1 MITRPA
7 SIGITA
13 APNIGTIDA
22 KAAVRPSIPTNVN
35 RIYAGEAG
43 MNAAWEWNDSNEQ
56 EAKQR
61 FGIKHYRPGQR
72 KLIQSVIEGRDTLG
86 ILPTGGGKSLCYQL
100 PALFLSRAVLVVSPL
115 ISLMQDQQEKLADR
129 NIPAAGL
136 NSTLSSSEE
145 QEAIAAI
152 QRRQAELVYVTP
164 ERLENRDY
172 LKILKKSGVSLIV
185 VDEAHCISQWGHDF
199 RPAYLSLRN
208 AIRDLGRPPVLAL
221 TATATAEVTADI
233 LTQLALS
240 DAEIIS
246 IGIERKNLAF
256 EVVRTVNEDV
266 KRERLKQFLATES
279 GGAGIIYL
287 PTVRQVDEL
296 SQWLLD
302 QGFRAGRYHGRM
314 KMVTREEN
322 QQAFMANEYEVM
334 VATKAFGLGIDKHDI
349 RFVIHYAVPD
359 SIETYVQETGRA
371 GRDGKRAHAILFY
384 RLEDR
389 RVQSYFLGGKY
400 PRRDESLAVYR
411 TLDQVPTAEDLGER
425 HAEQWLAEVTNL
437 SEKRVKVILALLET
451 TGITQLKPH
460 LRKIRDFNTDEEFAA
475 FLEEYE
481 QRHNGDRQRLD
492 AMMLYG
498 QITTCRMRYLLEYFD
513 EEVDSDCGRCDN
525 CRAAQEPAENISFDP
540 ASPLS
545 PCPATQSEPSFGI
558 SAAIAVNS

>member
-1 MITRPA
+1 
-7 SIGITA
+7 
-13 APNIGTIDA
+13 
-22 KAAVRPSIPTNVN
+22 
-35 RIYAGEAG
+35 

-56 EAKQR
+56 KAKQR
-61 FGIKHYRPGQR
+61 FGIRHYRAGQR

-100 PALFLSRAVLVVSPL
+100 PALFLPRAVLVISPL
-115 ISLMQDQQEKLADR
+115 ISLMQDQQDKLSER
-129 NIPAAGL
+129 SIPAAGL
-136 NSTLSSSEE
+136 NSTLNSGEE
-145 QEAIAAI
+145 QQTIKTI

-164 ERLENRDY
+164 ERLENPEY
-172 LKILKKSGVSLIV
+172 LNILKKGGVSLVV

-233 LTQLALS
+233 LTQLDLS
-240 DAEIIS
+240 DAEIIN

-256 EVVRTVNEDV
+256 EVVRTVNEEV
-266 KRERLKQFLATES
+266 KRERLKEFLRNQS

-287 PTVRQVDEL
+287 PTVRQVEEL
-296 SQWLLD
+296 WKWLLEAE
-302 QGFRAGRYHGRM
+302 FRAGQYHGRM
-314 KMVTREEN
+314 KMAAREKS
-322 QQAFMANEYEVM
+322 QQAFMANEYDVM

-371 GRDGKRAHAILFY
+371 GRDGKPARAILFY

-400 PRRDESLAVYR
+400 PRRDESLALYR
-411 TLDQVPTAEDLGER
+411 TLDQIPTRKELGDRNAEE
-425 HAEQWLAEVTNL
+425 WLAEVTDLTQN
-437 SEKRVKVILALLET
+437 RVKVILALLET
-451 TGITQLKPH
+451 TGVIERKPH
-460 LRKIRDFNTDEEFAA
+460 VSKIRDFNTDEEFAA

-481 QRHNGDRQRLD
+481 QRHNADRQRLD

-498 QITTCRMRYLLEYFD
+498 QITTCRMGYLLDYFD
-513 EEVDSDCGRCDN
+513 EPTDSDCGRCDN
-525 CRAAQEPAENISFDP
+525 CRAAQEAAE
-540 ASPLS
+540 
-545 PCPATQSEPSFGI
+545 ATLADSDFALPDGGAKRSAPSFGI
-558 SAAIAVNS
+558 SAGVAANS

>member
-1 MITRPA
+1 
-7 SIGITA
+7 
-13 APNIGTIDA
+13 
-22 KAAVRPSIPTNVN
+22 
-35 RIYAGEAG
+35 
-43 MNAAWEWNDSNEQ
+43 MNAAWEWNDTNEQ
-56 EAKQR
+56 KAKQR
-61 FGIKHYRPGQR
+61 FGIKHYRAGQR

-100 PALFLSRAVLVVSPL
+100 PALFLPRAVLVVSPL
-115 ISLMQDQQEKLADR
+115 ISLMQDQQEKLSER
-129 NIPAAGL
+129 NISAAGL

-145 QEAIAAI
+145 QETIATI
-152 QRRQAELVYVTP
+152 QRRKAELVYVTP
-164 ERLENRDY
+164 ERLENPEY
-172 LKILKKSGVSLIV
+172 LNILKEGGVSLIV

-199 RPAYLSLRN
+199 RPAYLSLRK

-233 LTQLALS
+233 LTQLALPE
-240 DAEIIS
+240 AEIIS

-266 KRERLKQFLATES
+266 KRERLKQFLPTQS
-279 GGAGIIYL
+279 GRGGIIYL

-296 SQWLLD
+296 WKWLLD
-302 QGFRAGRYHGRM
+302 QGFRAGQYHGRM
-314 KMVTREEN
+314 KMATREEN
-322 QQAFMANEYEVM
+322 QQAFMADEYEVM

-371 GRDGKRAHAILFY
+371 GRDGKPARAILFY

-411 TLDQVPTAEDLGER
+411 TLDQIPTPEDLGESS
-425 HAEQWLAEVTNL
+425 AEQWLVEVTDL
-437 SEKRVKVILALLET
+437 TQKRVKVILALLET
-451 TGITQLKPH
+451 TGILKLKPH
-460 LRKIRDFNTDEEFAA
+460 PSKIRDFNTDEEFAT
-475 FLEEYE
+475 FLKEYE

-525 CRAAQEPAENISFDP
+525 CRTAQEAAENSFTDSDS
-540 ASPLS
+540 ALS
-545 PCPATQSEPSFGI
+545 PGAVIPSEPSLGI
-558 SAAIAVNS
+558 SAGMAANS

>member
-1 MITRPA
+1 
-7 SIGITA
+7 
-13 APNIGTIDA
+13 
-22 KAAVRPSIPTNVN
+22 
-35 RIYAGEAG
+35 
-43 MNAAWEWNDSNEQ
+43 MNAAWEWNDTNEQ
-56 EAKQR
+56 KAKQR
-61 FGIKHYRPGQR
+61 FGIKHYRAGQR

-100 PALFLSRAVLVVSPL
+100 PALFLPRAVLVVSPL
-115 ISLMQDQQEKLADR
+115 ISLMQDQQEKLSER
-129 NIPAAGL
+129 NISAAGL
-136 NSTLSSSEE
+136 NSTLSPSEE
-145 QEAIAAI
+145 QETIATI
-152 QRRQAELVYVTP
+152 QRRKAELVYVTP
-164 ERLENRDY
+164 ERLENPEY
-172 LKILKKSGVSLIV
+172 LNILKEGGVSLIV

-199 RPAYLSLRN
+199 RPAYLSLRK

-233 LTQLALS
+233 LTQLALPE
-240 DAEIIS
+240 AEIIS

-266 KRERLKQFLATES
+266 KRERLKQFLPTQS
-279 GGAGIIYL
+279 GGGGIIYL

-296 SQWLLD
+296 WKWLLD
-302 QGFRAGRYHGRM
+302 QGFRAGQYHGRM
-314 KMVTREEN
+314 KMATREET

-371 GRDGKRAHAILFY
+371 GRDGEPARAILFY

-411 TLDQVPTAEDLGER
+411 TLDQIPTPEDLGER
-425 HAEQWLAEVTNL
+425 SAEQWLVEVTDL
-437 SEKRVKVILALLET
+437 TQKRVKVILALLET
-451 TGITQLKPH
+451 TGILKLKPH
-460 LRKIRDFNTDEEFAA
+460 LSKIRDFNTDEEFAT

-525 CRAAQEPAENISFDP
+525 CRTAQEAPENSSTDSDS
-540 ASPLS
+540 ALS
-545 PCPATQSEPSFGI
+545 PGAVTPSEPSLGI
-558 SAAIAVNS
+558 SAGMAANS

>member
-1 MITRPA
+1 M
-7 SIGITA
+7 S
-13 APNIGTIDA
+13 
-22 KAAVRPSIPTNVN
+22 
-35 RIYAGEAG
+35 
-43 MNAAWEWNDSNEQ
+43 AAWEWNETNERK
-56 EAKQR
+56 AKQR
-61 FGIKHYRPGQR
+61 FGIKHYRAGQR
-72 KLIQSVIEGRDTLG
+72 KLIQAVIEGRDTLG

-100 PALFLSRAVLVVSPL
+100 PALFLPRAVLVVSPL
-115 ISLMQDQQEKLADR
+115 ISLMQDQQEKLSDKDIA
-129 NIPAAGL
+129 AAGL
-136 NSTLSSSEE
+136 NSTLRPSKEE
-145 QEAIAAI
+145 ETIATI
-152 QRRQAELVYVTP
+152 RRRQAELIYVTP
-164 ERLENRDY
+164 ERLENPEY
-172 LKILKKSGVSLIV
+172 LKILMKSGVSLV
-185 VDEAHCISQWGHDF
+185 VIDEAHCISQWGHDF

-233 LTQLALS
+233 LAQLALPE
-240 DAEIIS
+240 AEIIS

-266 KRERLKQFLATES
+266 KRERLQDFLPTQS
-279 GGAGIIYL
+279 DGVGIIYL

-296 SQWLLD
+296 WKWLLD
-302 QGFRAGRYHGRM
+302 QGFRAGQYHGRM
-314 KMVTREEN
+314 KMATREEN
-322 QQAFMANEYEVM
+322 QQRFMADEYEVM

-371 GRDGKRAHAILFY
+371 GRDGKPARAILFY

-400 PRRDESLAVYR
+400 PRREESLAVYR
-411 TLDQVPTAEDLGER
+411 TLDQVPTVEDLGER
-425 HAEQWLAEVTNL
+425 NAEQWLAEVTDL
-437 SEKRVKVILALLET
+437 TQKRVKVILALLET
-451 TGITQLKPH
+451 TGIIQLKPH
-460 LRKIRDFNTDEEFAA
+460 LSKIRDFNTDGEFAA

-525 CRAAQEPAENISFDP
+525 CRAAQEAVETVATDSDP
-540 ASPLS
+540 ILS
-545 PCPATQSEPSFGI
+545 PRSATPSEASLEIRAGMV
-558 SAAIAVNS
+558 ANS